1 MLLCYVVKVSVSG
14 PRGPGV
20 GGRRPASREMMGM
33 ESALGGRGDTS
44 VCLVGGASLVSGIFS
59 SVSSSGCSSMNSFSI
74 FPSAAPIIWR
84 MAVPRVHTTNIAII
98 KDMINNPLLGHT
110 IDSRQISPRTN
121 RCEHTTSL
129 EPTERK
135 SHSSVIPEVPASLC
149 RAPCFD
155 KVIDP
160 VPQCGEVYVEL
171 GLAGDAAVAVVAH
184 DAQQRA
190 PAH

>member
-1 MLLCYVVKVSVSG
+1 MLLCYVVKVLVSG

-20 GGRRPASREMMGM
+20 GAGGRRPASREMMGM

-149 RAPCFD
+149 ARSMLFASVSRSGIRGSSKD
-155 KVIDP
+155 VEKKV
-160 VPQCGEVYVEL
+160 L
-171 GLAGDAAVAVVAH
+171 LF
-184 DAQQRA
+184 QR
-190 PAH
+190 PWV